1 MALLPCPQSC
11 PMTPVSLGKRER
23 SGQDPA
29 ASLSSGAQQPECE
42 GALQILLLGGAQ
54 PAPRLL
60 PQGLCG
66 GQRGEVRG
74 GGELGGRGAGGRARA
89 PRVEPLPA
97 IAAPPGTAERGPS
110 LSFPARAAGSPFA
123 SIRISP
129 TPTRASWLST
139 SPMTPV
145 TVSDWLYKGAPA
157 ERGWPG
163 TDFLFCV
170 L

>member
-1 MALLPCPQSC
+1 MPNNQNVKVLFKSFYLVEPNLPPGSC
-11 PMTPVSLGKRER
+11 PKDYVEVNGER
-23 SGQDPA
+23 CA
-29 ASLSSGAQQPECE
+29 
-42 GALQILLLGGAQ
+42 
-54 PAPRLL
+54 
-60 PQGLCG
+60 
-66 GQRGEVRG
+66 

-89 PRVEPLPA
+89 PRVESLPA

-170 L
+170 LLACAFLILRVQGGITLVAFC